1 MDIKDDELLKQNPFK
16 FNWSERHVACVGDNG
31 GTTNDDILA
40 GFKGA
45 ALIIINDIKFG
56 RGTEDELI
64 YPLVFAIR
72 HCVELSLKI
81 SINLIKDICDIKSV
95 PFGIEEKELHTH
107 DIEELSLLVKQL
119 YKIDRRISGL
129 FDVALDYTKDFFF
142 DKQSDIFRYER
153 NLEGKELLKEL
164 NISHICID
172 ILENKFLRM
181 YELLDNAIYYLSLM
195 KDEYSVK
202 SFTKELSR
210 NDIEQISKE
219 LMPITRW
226 TEEAFDDN
234 RNEIKKKYGLSAN
247 ALSKAID
254 IIKTNPLFA
263 NNINHPIV
271 LCSIS
276 DEELNQYANLI
287 SEFTEPDIF
296 ETKQRKAGDG
306 IEELLEKLPRES
318 ARRDALAANISNEAL
333 FSLAAFGDMFE
344 MRDFYCENYQKHY
357 EHFKNNENI
366 RRDWL
371 IRKIGT
377 YSYALKV
384 LNGMEWCGQRHYMT
398 VLNPLIDKIADKNKL
413 SIRYSDEKISRNNPL
428 W

>member
-56 RGTEDELI
+56 GGTEDELI

-81 SINLIKDICDIKSV
+81 SINLIKDICDIKSE
-95 PFGIEEKELHTH
+95 PFRIEEKELHTH
-107 DIEELSLLVKQL
+107 DIEELSLLVRQL
-119 YKIDRRISGL
+119 YKVDRRISGL
-129 FDVALDYTKDFFF
+129 FDVALGYTKDFFF

-164 NISHICID
+164 NINHICID

-181 YELLDNAIYYLSLM
+181 YELLDNAIYSLSLM
-195 KDEYSVK
+195 RDEYSAK

-254 IIKTNPLFA
+254 IVKINPLFA
-263 NNINHPIV
+263 NNINLLI
-271 LCSIS
+271 LRGTIS
-276 DEELNQYANLI
+276 DEELIHYANLI
-287 SEFTEPDIF
+287 SEFTEPDLFDIK
-296 ETKQRKAGDG
+296 ERKAGDG
-306 IEELLEKLPRES
+306 LEELLERLPRET
-318 ARRDALAANISNEAL
+318 ARREELTANISNEAL

-344 MRDFYCENYQKHY
+344 TRDFYCENYQKHY
-357 EHFKNNENI
+357 DHFKKDNNI

-371 IRKIGT
+371 SKKIGT
-377 YSYALKV
+377 YTYALKV
-384 LNGMEWCGQRHYMT
+384 LKGMEWCGQSHYMNI
-398 VLNPLIDKIADKNKL
+398 LIPLIDKIADANGFSL
-413 SIRYSDEKISRNNPL
+413 RYER
-428 W
+428 

>member
-45 ALIIINDIKFG
+45 ALIIIDDVKFG

-81 SINLIKDICDIKSV
+81 SINLIRDICDIKSV
-95 PFGIEEKELHTH
+95 SFSIEEKALHTH
-107 DIEELSLLVKQL
+107 DIEELSSFVKQL
-119 YKIDRRISGL
+119 YKVDRRIPEL

-164 NISHICID
+164 HISHICID
-172 ILENKFLRM
+172 ILEKKFLRM
-181 YELLDNAIYYLSLM
+181 YELLDNAIYYLSQM

-210 NDIEQISKE
+210 YDIEQISKE

-226 TEEAFDDN
+226 TEKAFDDN
-234 RNEIKKKYGLSAN
+234 RNEIKKKYRLSAN

-254 IIKTNPLFA
+254 IVKTNPLFA
-263 NNINHPIV
+263 SNINLSI
-271 LCSIS
+271 LRGEIS
-276 DEELNQYANLI
+276 DEELIHYAKLI
-287 SEFTEPDIF
+287 FEFTEPDLF
-296 ETKQRKAGDG
+296 DTKERKAGEG
-306 IEELLEKLPRES
+306 LEELLERLPRE
-318 ARRDALAANISNEAL
+318 AAKREAITVNISDEAL

-344 MRDFYCENYQKHY
+344 TRDFYCENYQKHY
-357 EHFKNNENI
+357 DHFKKDNSI

-371 IRKIGT
+371 SKKIGT
-377 YSYALKV
+377 YKYALKV
-384 LNGMEWCGQRHYMT
+384 LKGMEWCGQSHYMSI
-398 VLNPLIDKIADKNKL
+398 LIPLI
-413 SIRYSDEKISRNNPL
+413 EKITDDNKFSLRYEQ
-428 W
+428 